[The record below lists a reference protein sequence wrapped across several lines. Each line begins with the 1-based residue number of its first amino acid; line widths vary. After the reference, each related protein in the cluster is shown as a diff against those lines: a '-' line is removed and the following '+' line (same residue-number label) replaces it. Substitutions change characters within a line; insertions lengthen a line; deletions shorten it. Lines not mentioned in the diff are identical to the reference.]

1 MDSRELLKRTDAAVA
16 AFAGRVPERHLA
28 GIREMA
34 DVGEPGEAVSNL
46 VAALAQH
53 GAQVTP
59 VERDELRALV
69 DATGEGGE
77 WIDQVSVRGGDAQ
90 V

>member
-1 MDSRELLKRTDAAVA
+1 MDNRELLKRTDAAVA
-16 AFAGRVPERHLA
+16 AFADRVPERHMA

-46 VAALAQH
+46 VAAIVQH
-53 GAQVTP
+53 GTQVTS

-77 WIDQVSVRGGDAQ
+77 WLDQVSVRADDTQ